1 MIHFHL
7 PSYQNIS
14 YDSSQ
19 LCKKEMPAILG
30 YLQKVVA
37 KHGERHPE
45 MAKYLNYCCCEGR
58 DGSAYAKR
66 RTAIIPKDK

>member
-1 MIHFHL
+1 
-7 PSYQNIS
+7 
-14 YDSSQ
+14 
-19 LCKKEMPAILG
+19 MPAILG